1 MMDQENDDRAG
12 GVLAMTA
19 KGDDGR
25 ARDDDRAEGLMTE
38 LRDDYRTDGTMT
50 NQENDDRA
58 GRGGDDR
65 TGGR

>member
-1 MMDQENDDRAG
+1 MMDQGNDDRAG
-12 GVLAMTA
+12 GVWAMTV

-38 LRDDYRTDGTMT
+38 LMDDYRTDGTMT

-58 GRGGDDR
+58 GRGGHDR

>member
-1 MMDQENDDRAG
+1 
-12 GVLAMTA
+12 MTV

-38 LRDDYRTDGTMT
+38 LMDDYRTDGTMT

-58 GRGGDDR
+58 GRGGHDR